1 MDKEAI
7 ELLQKLVKG
16 QEETNKRLDK
26 IETDVKELKTDVK
39 EIDKKIDT
47 LYNAVAEA
55 KEDITEIKNKVDKLE
70 NVTRVN
76 CYEIANL
83 KLVK

>member
-1 MDKEAI
+1 MDKEI
-7 ELLQKLVKG
+7 MELLQKLVKG
-16 QEETNKRLDK
+16 QEETNSRLDK
-26 IETDVKELKTDVK
+26 IETDVKELKADVK
-39 EIDKKIDT
+39 EVNKKVDT
-47 LYNAVAEA
+47 LYNALAEA
-55 KEDITEIKNKVDKLE
+55 KEDITEIKTKVDKLE